1 MRKLCVLL
9 LLLCAAS
16 GAWASNDWLTS
27 AATNDW
33 FTSTNWSSGIV
44 PSSTSVTNVRTY
56 QTHFNTIVGG
66 PVIADGDATAYQVEV
81 GGDSHAT
88 GGVTG
93 TLTINSG
100 SLTITDYFRSGAS
113 STSNR
118 WGKIYINGDDTV
130 VTVGGPFTVGWGS
143 STVDVEGWLYMTGG
157 TVTVNNAFN
166 IANAVGASGFA
177 YVSGGTITANSFAMN
192 VAGGTHT
199 GTPLLALSGTGE
211 VIIAGD
217 ITGTLAGYFANGWIT
232 GATYDYNITTPGK
245 TTIYV
250 PEPATVCLLGLGALS
265 LLRRKR

>member
-100 SLTITDYFRSGAS
+100 TLTTTDYFRSGAS

-118 WGKIYINGDDTV
+118 WGEIYMNGGD
-130 VTVGGPFTVGWGS
+130 VTVGGQFTVGWGS
-143 STVDVEGWLYMTGG
+143 STVDVRGWLYMTDG
-157 TVTVNNAFN
+157 TITVNGASGMV
-166 IANAVGASGFA
+166 IGSASGASGFA
-177 YVSGGTITANSFAMN
+177 YLSGGTISTTQFLMRPN
-192 VAGGTHT
+192 GGT
-199 GTPLLALSGTGE
+199 GTSLLAVSGTGK
-211 VIIAGD
+211 VIINGNV
-217 ITGTLAGYFANGWIT
+217 TGTIAPYFASGWIT
-232 GATYDYNITTPGK
+232 GATYDYDITTPGK